1 MTLFQEVN
9 IKKKKKKRELTK
21 LTVEENSGNLA
32 VTEYCN
38 LAHDLFGL

>member
-9 IKKKKKKRELTK
+9 KKKKKKRELTK

>member
-9 IKKKKKKRELTK
+9 TKKKKKRELTK
-21 LTVEENSGNLA
+21 QTVEENTRKLA

>member
-9 IKKKKKKRELTK
+9 IKKKKKRELTK

>member
-1 MTLFQEVN
+1 MTLFQEVK
-9 IKKKKKKRELTK
+9 IKKKKRELTK

>member
-9 IKKKKKKRELTK
+9 IKKKKKRELTK

-38 LAHDLFGL
+38 LAHDIFGL